1 MQEEAESVATVALLP
16 FVLLLQTGVVG
27 TVAFWTRRCC
37 HVYGVGC
44 NVGRRAA
51 LPDAI
56 RVDIA
61 GIFCLG

>member
-1 MQEEAESVATVALLP
+1 MLEEAEPDATVALMP
-16 FVLLLQTGVVG
+16 CVLLPQIGVVG